1 MIPNPVQVTVEFWRL
16 VRFGFIGTMAAVAYA
31 AVTSILIEASFTNA
45 VAAAIIGYVVAIAI
59 SYFGHLHFSFRVKPD
74 HQTFFWRFTVAAAIS
89 FPLTVLITY
98 VVADILGESYRLSI
112 AAVMVMIPTI
122 NYFCNRFWVFLPG
135 LNRSEDN
142 ARLPSGVGRRST
154 DPP

>member
-1 MIPNPVQVTVEFWRL
+1 MILSATWAVIELGRL
-16 VRFGFIGTMAAVAYA
+16 ARFGLTGIVATLTYGGVSSA
-31 AVTSILIEASFTNA
+31 FVETGLTRP
-45 VAAAIIGYVVAIAI
+45 VAAAVIGYLASVMV

-74 HQTFFWRFTVAAAIS
+74 HQTFFWRFSVAAAIS

-98 VVADILGESYRLSI
+98 VVTDILGESYRLSI

-135 LNRSEDN
+135 LNKNEN
-142 ARLPSGVGRRST
+142 NGRLSSGVARRPT
-154 DPP
+154 DSP